1 MENNVIISIQ
11 GKQSFEAQDDDTIEL
26 VTEGCLEPDGDDGYT
41 LSYQESELTG
51 LEGTLTTIQ
60 VEGEQVTLM
69 RVGEVNSQ
77 MVFQEGRRHLSMY
90 NTPYGAM
97 AIGVNTRHLL
107 AELTDQGGDI
117 EIDYAIEVDHAIAGR
132 NIFQIKVKEAE
143 GISLKQ

>member
-1 MENNVIISIQ
+1 MIISIKGVQ
-11 GKQSFEAQDDDTIEL
+11 RYENADPDTMEL
-26 VTEGCLEPDGDDGYT
+26 VTAGRLEREGNSYT

-60 VEGEQVTLM
+60 VDGEQVTLM
-69 RVGEVNSQ
+69 RVGEFTSQ

-107 AELTDQGGDI
+107 ADLTDQGGDI
-117 EIDYAIEVDHAIAGR
+117 EIDYAIEIDHTLAGR
-132 NIFQIKVKEAE
+132 NVFQIRVSENP
-143 GISLKQ
+143 GGSLTM

>member
-1 MENNVIISIQ
+1 MEKDVVISIKGIQ
-11 GKQSFEAQDDDTIEL
+11 KYETTDPDVIEL
-26 VTEGCLEPDGDDGYT
+26 VTAGRLTRVGESYT

-60 VEGEQVTLM
+60 VDGEQVTLM
-69 RVGEVNSQ
+69 RVGEFTSQ

-107 AELTDQGGDI
+107 ADLTDQGGDI
-117 EIDYAIEVDHAIAGR
+117 EIDYAIEIDHALAGR
-132 NIFQIKVKEAE
+132 NVFQIKVSENQ
-143 GISLKQ
+143 GGSLTM

>member
-1 MENNVIISIQ
+1 MEKDVVISIKGMQ
-11 GKQSFEAQDDDTIEL
+11 QYEDTDPDTIEL
-26 VTEGCLEPDGDDGYT
+26 VTAGRMQRVGESYT

-69 RVGEVNSQ
+69 RAGEVNSQ

-107 AELTDQGGDI
+107 ADLNDQGGDI
-117 EIDYAIEVDHAIAGR
+117 EIDYAIEIDHAIAGR
-132 NIFQIKVKEAE
+132 NVFQIQVKEAQ
-143 GISLKQ
+143 GLSLKQ

>member
-1 MENNVIISIQ
+1 MEKDVVISIKGIQ
-11 GKQSFEAQDDDTIEL
+11 KYEGQDSDTIEL
-26 VTEGCLEPDGDDGYT
+26 VTEGRLTRDEGGYT

-117 EIDYAIEVDHAIAGR
+117 EIDYAIEIDHAIAGR

>member
-1 MENNVIISIQ
+1 MEKEVVISIRGTQ
-11 GKQSFEAQDDDTIEL
+11 QYADSDPDTIEL
-26 VTEGCLEPDGDDGYT
+26 VTQGRLQREGESYT

-69 RVGEVNSQ
+69 RAGEVNAQ

-97 AIGVNTRHLL
+97 AIGVNTRRLL
-107 AELTDQGGDI
+107 ADLNDHGGDI

-132 NIFQIKVKEAE
+132 SIFQIRVKEAD
-143 GISLKQ
+143 GVSLKQ

>member
-1 MENNVIISIQ
+1 MEKDVVISIKGIQ
-11 GKQSFEAQDDDTIEL
+11 KYENTDPDVIEL
-26 VTEGCLEPDGDDGYT
+26 VTAGRLTRVGESYT

-69 RVGEVNSQ
+69 RAGEVNSQ

-107 AELTDQGGDI
+107 ADLTDQGGDI
-117 EIDYAIEVDHAIAGR
+117 EIDYAIEIDHALAGR
-132 NIFQIKVKEAE
+132 NVFQIKVSENQ
-143 GISLKQ
+143 GGSLTM